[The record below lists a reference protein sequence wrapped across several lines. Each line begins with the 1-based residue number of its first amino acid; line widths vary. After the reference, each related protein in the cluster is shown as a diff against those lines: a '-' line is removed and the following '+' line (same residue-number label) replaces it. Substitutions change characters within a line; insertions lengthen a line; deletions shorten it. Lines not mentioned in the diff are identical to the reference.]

1 MITAVTNEYLRKEFD
16 NFEKEKGLGNL
27 LEELKYSTLIA
38 PVDENKTGCAMI
50 TAGDEIFIPLFTD
63 IYEYQKVDFK
73 GNFHP
78 EAFDFNFYLELLKNG
93 LHGFIVNV
101 ESERFPV
108 TREFLDFMDTDY
120 MFDLDYQPFTKKEI
134 SEIFDNLNNS
144 ELSEFIKNERNCWDS
159 EKLMEILLKSDIL
172 APVASKK
179 SFDDD
184 DVVISVNGMNGLQYC
199 RSEDKFSLIFSA
211 PDKIHPPHR
220 NANFYCRFVNLPL
233 FIDYALRSDLAGI
246 KLDENIVLSREF
258 LMDFMKNFSS
268 PCIDTYDGYIFRI

>member
-16 NFEKEKGLGNL
+16 NFEKAKGLGNL

-63 IYEYQKVDFK
+63 IHEYHKVDFK

-144 ELSEFIKNERNCWDS
+144 ELSEFIKNERNRWDS

-179 SFDDD
+179 SFENDD
-184 DVVISVNGMNGLQYC
+184 
-199 RSEDKFSLIFSA
+199 
-211 PDKIHPPHR
+211 
-220 NANFYCRFVNLPL
+220 
-233 FIDYALRSDLAGI
+233 
-246 KLDENIVLSREF
+246 
-258 LMDFMKNFSS
+258 
-268 PCIDTYDGYIFRI
+268 